1 MQNDIRT
8 RARRPYAATRRAAV
22 GGTVAAALLSLAE
35 TRRPAAAKKKK
46 QGCSFTTDTIAKTM
60 TLTKSCTT
68 TKSVQVP
75 GGFTLDGGGFTI
87 TGKGN
92 GKGIRGGIVVALN
105 GQATIQHLTVD
116 GSLLTPVK
124 GSTAGIDG
132 IAFFGN
138 GNTLSATA
146 IQGVGN
152 NGNAIRADS
161 AGLAISHCTASEGY
175 SGLFVGGGAVT
186 GTNFVVSQ
194 TTFGVGV
201 QDGGSLDLNGGAI
214 DPVTQTGASAYGN
227 GTSLTL
233 DNVSVGGPPVVAVAV
248 TNGATATIKNSTI
261 TTGNNGVTVDSSS
274 QTPSTATITA
284 NTITLAAPVYG
295 PSTGV
300 HYGSTGGGSIGGN
313 QISGFHDTSGGNRG
327 YGIWAVPGSTV
338 TIGSNTF
345 PSPPGNDKNVLD
357 ERES

>member
-214 DPVTQTGASAYGN
+214 DPVTQTGASAYGS

-233 DNVSVGGPPVVAVAV
+233 DDVSVGGSPFTAVAV
-248 TNGATATIKNSTI
+248 TDGATATVRDSTI
-261 TTGNNGVTVDSSS
+261 TTATYGVYVTSSTQQS
-274 QTPSTATITA
+274 STASVTNSTVK
-284 NTITLAAPVYG
+284 LAAPVIG
-295 PSTGV
+295 PAVGLFFN
-300 HYGSTGGGSIGGN
+300 GGGSAGDADHNTISDFQDSSGN
-313 QISGFHDTSGGNRG
+313 QGC
-327 YGIWAVPGSTV
+327 GIRVAPGSTAV
-338 TIGSNTF
+338 IGDHNTF
-345 PSPPGNDKNVLD
+345 TNDQNGFCD
-357 ERES
+357 G